1 MVERE
6 KNGEEETIEKRQTKE
21 GERNPYQFH

>member
-6 KNGEEETIEKRQTKE
+6 MNGEEETIEKRQTKK
-21 GERNPYQFH
+21 GGRNPYQFH